1 MPRDSVETIRL
12 RGAKAAFG
20 DRSDKEFRTAAEEAP
35 YMIRSLGLGAGIA
48 TLAAKKD
55 KERRE
60 LAGMIAEWLFDAN
73 CPSRPFK
80 LEEDEAEPESPE
92 DWVRLLFKRIAACE
106 RATYRTAQIE
116 ALGFAVWLKRL
127 AQAFCEKGD
136 P

>member
-48 TLAAKKD
+48 SLAAKGGK
-55 KERRE
+55 RLE
-60 LAGMIAEWLFDAN
+60 LAAMIAKWLFDEN
-73 CPSRPFK
+73 CPNRPFVPGNTPPGPNK
-80 LEEDEAEPESPE
+80 HSRWVNLALE
-92 DWVRLLFKRIAACE
+92 KIAACD

-116 ALGFAVWLKRL
+116 ALGYAVWLKRL
-127 AQAFCEKGD
+127 AQAFCEKGQ